1 MYNLLDCKELVEVK
15 ENDKIIIE
23 MMYPK
28 LGMKNA
34 IDKCYLRKVVYDKLL
49 EATHYLP
56 KEYSF
61 KILDAYRP
69 FELQK
74 ELYTTYYQKIVD
86 EFDLH
91 TYSKEEKDRVINNFV
106 ALPNK
111 NEAPAHTTGS
121 AIDLTLVKDSN
132 DIDMGCSFDEF
143 SGRSYTNYY
152 IEKDKS
158 IHNNRMILY
167 NCMIKAGFTN
177 IETEFWHYDYGNKN
191 WAEKTGN
198 EIIFNEICDKKS
210 Y

>member
-49 EATHYLP
+49 EAANYLP
-56 KEYSF
+56 KGYSF

-69 FELQK
+69 FELQN
-74 ELYTTYYQKIVD
+74 ELYNTYYKRIVD

-91 TYSKEEKDRVINNFV
+91 TYSKEEKDRFINNFV

-121 AIDLTLVKDSN
+121 AIDLTLVKDGN

-152 IEKDKS
+152 MEKDKS

-177 IETEFWHYDYGNKN
+177 IDTEFWHYDYGNKN

>member
-56 KEYSF
+56 KGYSF

-74 ELYTTYYQKIVD
+74 ELYTTYYKKIVD

-158 IHNNRMILY
+158 IHSNRMILY